1 MGELALKKIQGGL
14 ETVRGTAVVATRN
27 IYGKMTITRLQP
39 RRFAN
44 EDRGVFTKYFR
55 ANPKLIDAG
64 FKLESDVTFE
74 DLPYFLETVIQGGIS
89 PTGSSAQGFIWTY
102 NPDMTSDLLKS
113 RTYYAGDDTVQWRGA
128 FGVSDKLDITIG
140 LEDAIT
146 FELEGFVQDWVP
158 VTSGF
163 LTTGFSAPGF
173 QNLSDRTVESVM
185 GYQTKLFVDP
195 PSNPVGTTQ
204 RSGKFISAKAGVHL
218 NNKKKAFGD
227 NFNYMLQKLGRGEK
241 DVECEFVF
249 EGLNQQE
256 FADHFNNTEAIV
268 RIQMIGT
275 PIVGSTFG
283 TTNGAITT
291 GAVFNGPIVTN
302 ALTSAIAGGQAIS
315 IGGQSFTVAP
325 AGAAASA
332 TSVPIIPQ
340 LVQTPA
346 NIPTATTI
354 MACKTVNVDLWGYW
368 DTFVPGSRETNTTW
382 GMKLVGVYD
391 AGVGFD
397 HRITVV
403 NQNNLAAGIT

>member
-1 MGELALKKIQGGL
+1 
-14 ETVRGTAVVATRN
+14 
-27 IYGKMTITRLQP
+27 
-39 RRFAN
+39 
-44 EDRGVFTKYFR
+44 
-55 ANPKLIDAG
+55 
-64 FKLESDVTFE
+64 
-74 DLPYFLETVIQGGIS
+74 
-89 PTGSSAQGFIWTY
+89 
-102 NPDMTSDLLKS
+102 MTSDLLKT
-113 RTYYAGDDTVQWRGA
+113 RTYYAGDDTVQWRGP
-128 FGVSDKLDITIG
+128 FGASDKLDITIG
-140 LEDAIT
+140 LEEAIT

-163 LTTGFSAPGF
+163 LTTGFAAPGF
-173 QNLSDRTVESVM
+173 QALGDRTVESVM
-185 GYQTKLFVDP
+185 GYQTKLFIDP
-195 PSNPVGTTQ
+195 PANPIGTTQ
-204 RSGKFISAKAGVHL
+204 RSGKFISAKIGIHL

-275 PIVGSTFG
+275 PITGSTFG
-283 TTNGAITT
+283 ITATATIPT
-291 GAVFNGPIVTN
+291 GAVFSGPIQTGS
-302 ALTSAIAGGQAIS
+302 LTSAVAGGQAIS

-325 AGAAASA
+325 AGAAAAA
-332 TSVPIIPQ
+332 TSIPIIPQ

-346 NIPTATTI
+346 AIAIGTTI
-354 MACKTVNVDLWGYW
+354 MACKTINVDMWGYW
-368 DTFVPGSRETNTTW
+368 DTFVPGARETNTTW

-391 AGVGFD
+391 SGVGFD